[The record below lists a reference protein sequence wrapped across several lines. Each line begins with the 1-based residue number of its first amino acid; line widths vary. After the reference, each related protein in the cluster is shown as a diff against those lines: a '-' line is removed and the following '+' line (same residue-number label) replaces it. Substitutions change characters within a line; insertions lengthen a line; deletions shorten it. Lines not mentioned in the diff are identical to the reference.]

1 MNGDDHTL
9 LAPRRAPWPVA
20 PRNPPSSDPMAGG
33 AEIVERSGRFYHSRG
48 ASHPRPPDNEVSV
61 GEPVDDPATTPPGPR
76 PGLTMRQSQVIS
88 LLAHGLRYDQVA
100 ACLAISER
108 QVQRHVSNAVRR
120 MAVHNVNE
128 LVAVAVADGL
138 VPRHAE

>member
-1 MNGDDHTL
+1 
-9 LAPRRAPWPVA
+9 
-20 PRNPPSSDPMAGG
+20 
-33 AEIVERSGRFYHSRG
+33 
-48 ASHPRPPDNEVSV
+48 
-61 GEPVDDPATTPPGPR
+61 
-76 PGLTMRQSQVIS
+76 MRQSQVIS